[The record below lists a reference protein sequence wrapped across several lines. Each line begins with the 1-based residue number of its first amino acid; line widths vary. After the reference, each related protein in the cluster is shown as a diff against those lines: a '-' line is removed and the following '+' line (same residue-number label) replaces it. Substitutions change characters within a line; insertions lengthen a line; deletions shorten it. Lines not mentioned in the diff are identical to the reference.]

1 MLTSAR
7 FLAPINILLWAF
19 FLFGDF
25 LLKSEQNVAFNNNV
39 AIIFAQIILVWCV
52 YFYEKVLMATAA
64 IGHYF

>member
-52 YFYEKVLMATAA
+52 YFYEKVLMAAAA